1 MARPGT
7 LARAWAHPFVPAPV
21 LAAIAGLAGL
31 GVAGAAAAPWPALLA
46 WVVLALSAGYAVS
59 GSV

>member
-1 MARPGT
+1 MAVRDKLG
-7 LARAWAHPFVPAPV
+7 RAWAHPLAPAPV
-21 LAAIAGLAGL
+21 LAAL
-31 GVAGAAAAPWPALLA
+31 GVAVAAVALLDSAAPVAVLA